1 MSIYK
6 IITTG
11 PQLICCSCLHQVK
24 EGVPSSQFVKDLKS
38 IHNQLDKETEKFIKT
53 LERNQQKVLD
63 KNTETLMTILSEFLQ
78 TPLPRDQEDIRKI
91 VRDALQKNISQ
102 LGLDLK
108 YGIEMSYS
116 SVVTYSDTANAL
128 LKRLEKTGS
137 DYLKCLGYDISKEE
151 RGIYESLFIFES
163 SLNIDVVEYI
173 LKNKI
178 DSPLP
183 ILGKLPGDS
192 NHSMHSLYNIIYS
205 AGAAVNKFFDK
216 EVMEVDIYFSKPRE
230 VEASIFQNE
239 FVEAMDKMWVTLKIP
254 YITLMQRKLGL
265 GKGTDFVLR
274 LYLEEERDHITEA
287 IRWLT
292 MYNEVGYIRQVLI
305 DDGRLIIKKIIK

>member
-6 IITTG
+6 IIPTG
-11 PQLICCSCLHQVK
+11 PHLICCSCLHQVR
-24 EGVPSSQFVKDLKS
+24 EGIPGNQFVKDLKS

-63 KNTETLMTILSEFLQ
+63 KNTETLMTTLSEFLQ

-128 LKRLEKTGS
+128 LKRLEKTGT
-137 DYLKCLGYDISKEE
+137 DYLKCLGYDVSKEE

-163 SLNIDVVEYI
+163 GLNIDVVEYF

-178 DSPLP
+178 ESSVP
-183 ILGKLPGDS
+183 ILGKFPGDS
-192 NHSMHSLYNIIYS
+192 NHSMNSLYNITYS
-205 AGAAVNKFFDK
+205 AGASVNKFFDK
-216 EVMEVDIYFSKPRE
+216 EVIEIALFFSKPRE
-230 VEASIFQNE
+230 VEADVFHNE
-239 FVEAMDKMWVTLKIP
+239 FIEAMDKMWVTLKIP

-265 GKGTDFVLR
+265 GRGTEFVLR
-274 LYLEEERDHITEA
+274 LYLDEERDHITEA

-305 DDGRLIIKKIIK
+305 DDGRLITKKILK